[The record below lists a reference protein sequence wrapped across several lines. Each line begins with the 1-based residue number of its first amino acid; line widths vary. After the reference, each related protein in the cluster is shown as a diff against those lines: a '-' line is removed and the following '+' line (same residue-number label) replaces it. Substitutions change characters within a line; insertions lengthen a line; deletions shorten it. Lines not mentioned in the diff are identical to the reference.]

1 MYVKIHD
8 PKRYGD
14 NKGTCAKLVEYLDKE
29 NLDKTFEEREEF
41 FNQKRNDVGMGEVIS
56 SIDSNRTGLGKN
68 DSKFYMLSINPSQ
81 KELEHIAKKVSGRH
95 ITELSQFTPSE
106 KKLYEKELKNYAR
119 VVMDE
124 YAKNF
129 NRGLNGDDILYFG
142 KLEHERRYSRD
153 DSNLLSERKE
163 HIKLNKDD
171 VENISFNKYYYA
183 DSECSNV
190 CHGLKKGD
198 KTAIQTAAAEMVKN
212 IPDNAVLVPMASS
225 VGYATYTKDMCEEI
239 KKLNS
244 TLDISDVLKCNERQ
258 KLYDL
263 KLEGKEVSKEFFNF
277 HLSEEIPKDRPIY
290 LVDNVLST
298 GSTYINAKEVIPNA
312 KIAVYGIN
320 EDTQIKLSKIEQME
334 NLERLGLPKKGE
346 LKSGLQSH
354 LHMTI
359 ARKDINNEMKLSPL
373 TNHKNSLN
381 TMPNGEQAQ
390 IGFDR
395 TVFAQTCET
404 KFDQKLDYKRDFTES
419 FKYHN
424 FLKNKATQLTND
436 FFIPEEYRKTFE
448 IGKQIYDITKM
459 FNSVQLNQI
468 AAQHLHTNMTVINQL
483 VTVSDALKVE
493 SETLK
498 YEIINNTP
506 SQVQVSI
513 TDTQRVNDLT
523 VKMQEILASKKTAIS
538 GINAKIINANS
549 TKNWDALKEFKALRS
564 NIEKPYNIVIKGQ
577 TQEIDTILRNYTP
590 KIEPSN
596 TINNIPI
603 AEKLKIENINAKIV
617 DITANYEKSI
627 SEINDKLYK
636 ALSNEEFTRFD
647 KLNIEKTTLENSYVN
662 QIDNLKNELNTL
674 LPEKTTL
681 DTEVVTKPLD
691 TEVIVKPFDKE
702 AIVKPFD
709 DKINEYKKEI
719 ENIVSKYHK
728 DNIFIKYN
736 HVKHDNVILDKIS
749 IIDRKVITE
758 LSNKIEKLEKEK
770 FKAVKIGET
779 KHNLV
784 GKTSKTTQTKV
795 DVLNSK
801 INNSL
806 KEKNKVISEYKSKI
820 NDAKKNFESPVLKT
834 LKTEKYKLSKPFNDE
849 VNKYKTEIN
858 KILAKYNNNGTKLQ
872 YGDIQR
878 EFELLK
884 KLSVPD
890 RNKIENYEMAMTGV
904 FFQKREA
911 LSEISD
917 KIKSAST
924 DLNPVIANLESEKL
938 NTLKA
943 IDEKIEVYKNEV
955 TTLLKPEPEIEI
967 KINTPEHLF
976 QLSSV
981 DEIKIDKLT
990 DKINNITKNTK
1001 NEIKE
1006 INADIKD
1013 AFKAKDWDA
1022 LKELKS
1028 KKVDITANSKLE
1040 IDNCKIEIN
1049 TILKNT
1055 PVNNLGNNTDMRHIN
1070 ENFYAAISTHQ
1081 KDLET
1086 FATEIKN
1093 IHNNTD
1099 FLKDHKDLSKQELFE
1114 KLENLKD
1121 SHYNGY
1127 SIIQKA
1133 SVMEKDLDTL
1143 KKDLYKS
1150 LRLVEG
1156 KQKVLN
1162 PEIYG
1167 KSLEIAKKDILH
1179 KINTVNRCQTN
1190 IKYSKE
1196 TLYNSTRV
1204 ITNAKLGK
1212 EPMKIAQAVFSKI
1225 PIGKEVMA
1233 IKELS
1238 NLAAANP
1245 VGAAIK
1251 IGAKVVKA
1259 TGKAIMEAAGMGI

>member
-1 MYVKIHD
+1 MYVKIHN

-29 NLDKTFEEREEF
+29 NLNKTFDERQEF

-95 ITELSQFTPSE
+95 ITELAQFTPSE

-153 DSNLLSERKE
+153 DSNLLTERKE

-171 VENISFNKYYYA
+171 LVKISFNKYYYA
-183 DSECSNV
+183 DSECSKV

-198 KTAIQTAAAEMVKN
+198 KTAVQTAAAEMVKN
-212 IPDNAVLVPMASS
+212 IPDNSVLVPMASS

-239 KKLNS
+239 KKLNP

-277 HLSEEIPKDRPIY
+277 HLSKEIPKDRPIY

-298 GSTYINAKEVIPNA
+298 GSTYIHAKDVIPDA

-320 EDTQIKLSKIEQME
+320 EDTQIKLSKIEQMN

-359 ARKDINNEMKLSPL
+359 ARKDINNKMKLSPL
-373 TNHKNSLN
+373 TNHKNSMN

-395 TVFAQTCET
+395 TKFAQTCEI
-404 KFDQKLDYKRDFTES
+404 KFDQKLDYKREFTET
-419 FKYHN
+419 FKHHN
-424 FLKNKATQLTND
+424 FLKNKATQLTKD
-436 FFIPEEYRKTFE
+436 FFIPEEYRRTFE

-459 FNSVQLNQI
+459 FSLGELNQI
-468 AAQHLHTNMTVINQL
+468 AAQHLNTNMKVINQL
-483 VTVSDALKVE
+483 VTVSDTFKVE

-498 YEIINNTP
+498 YEIKNNAP
-506 SQVQVSI
+506 SQVQISI
-513 TDTQRVNDLT
+513 TDTQRINDLT
-523 VKMQEILASKKTAIS
+523 AKMQEILASKKTAIS
-538 GINAKIINANS
+538 NINAKIINANS
-549 TKNWDALKEFKALRS
+549 TKNWVALKEFKKIKN

-590 KIEPSN
+590 QIEPSN

-617 DITANYEKSI
+617 DVTANYEKSI

-681 DTEVVTKPLD
+681 DTEAITKPLD
-691 TEVIVKPFDKE
+691 TEAIVKPFDKE
-702 AIVKPFD
+702 AI
-709 DKINEYKKEI
+709 
-719 ENIVSKYHK
+719 
-728 DNIFIKYN
+728 
-736 HVKHDNVILDKIS
+736 
-749 IIDRKVITE
+749 
-758 LSNKIEKLEKEK
+758 
-770 FKAVKIGET
+770 
-779 KHNLV
+779 
-784 GKTSKTTQTKV
+784 
-795 DVLNSK
+795 
-801 INNSL
+801 
-806 KEKNKVISEYKSKI
+806 
-820 NDAKKNFESPVLKT
+820 
-834 LKTEKYKLSKPFNDE
+834 
-849 VNKYKTEIN
+849 
-858 KILAKYNNNGTKLQ
+858 
-872 YGDIQR
+872 
-878 EFELLK
+878 
-884 KLSVPD
+884 
-890 RNKIENYEMAMTGV
+890 
-904 FFQKREA
+904 
-911 LSEISD
+911 
-917 KIKSAST
+917 
-924 DLNPVIANLESEKL
+924 
-938 NTLKA
+938 
-943 IDEKIEVYKNEV
+943 
-955 TTLLKPEPEIEI
+955 EI
-967 KINTPEHLF
+967 KINTPKHLF

-990 DKINNITKNTK
+990 DKINNITNNTK

-1028 KKVDITANSKLE
+1028 KKIDITANSKLE
-1040 IDNCKIEIN
+1040 INNCKNEIN

-1055 PVNNLGNNTDMRHIN
+1055 PVNNLGNNSDIRHIN

-1086 FATEIKN
+1086 FAAEIKN

-1099 FLKDHKDLSKQELFE
+1099 FLKDHKNLSKQELFG

-1167 KSLEIAKKDILH
+1167 KSLETAKKDILH

-1259 TGKAIMEAAGMGI
+1259 TGKAIMEAAGMGV